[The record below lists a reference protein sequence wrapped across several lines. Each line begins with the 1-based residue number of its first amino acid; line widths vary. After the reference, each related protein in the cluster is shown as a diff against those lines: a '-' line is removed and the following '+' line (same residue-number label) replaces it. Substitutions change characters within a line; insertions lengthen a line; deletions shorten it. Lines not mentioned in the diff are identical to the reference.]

1 MREFEKHNPAIS
13 LNIFYTKG
21 NEVCPAYILKINS
34 NCKKQIIL
42 SMIPD
47 KEKKRMSLS
56 CSKPPS
62 TLLKGMIPQQ
72 HGNFCCLNCLC
83 SFKTEIDLNLMK
95 KYVKRRLFV
104 EL

>member
-47 KEKKRMSLS
+47 KEKKE
-56 CSKPPS
+56 C
-62 TLLKGMIPQQ
+62 
-72 HGNFCCLNCLC
+72 HYFAVNN
-83 SFKTEIDLNLMK
+83 
-95 KYVKRRLFV
+95 RLHY
-104 EL
+104 